1 MDWSRYPNF
10 SREEFECSATGYC
23 DMNEDFMEQV
33 QILRE
38 VYGKPMAVT
47 SGYRDPIEHPI
58 ESTRERYEGNQNL
71 AACTA
76 VPQE

>member
-38 VYGKPMAVT
+38 VYGKPMTVNL
-47 SGYRDPIEHPI
+47 SLIHISEP
-58 ESTRERYEGNQNL
+58 TRPY
-71 AACTA
+71 
-76 VPQE
+76 